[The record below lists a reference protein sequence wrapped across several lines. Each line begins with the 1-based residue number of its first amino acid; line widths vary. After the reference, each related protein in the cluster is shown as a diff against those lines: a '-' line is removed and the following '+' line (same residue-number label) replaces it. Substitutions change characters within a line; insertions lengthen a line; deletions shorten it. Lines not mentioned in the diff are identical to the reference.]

1 MSERK
6 TSLGILFGITMFVT
20 VLILGGLSGIVQN
33 VAGAQMV
40 ASVLFALGTVAAFGL
55 VMIAILPVENIPY
68 GRSAFTKFVGEG
80 FLIAAL
86 VAAGVF
92 VYNLMVAFGQ
102 SQMITSAFLM
112 NMVITFGIAFVI
124 CLLAAFILQGKYK
137 KISV

>member
-102 SQMITSAFLM
+102 SQMITFLM